1 MAYAVIRTGGKQYR
15 VASGEL
21 LRIESLKGEPGSQVQ
36 FSEVLLTSIEGTVQ
50 VGTPTVAGAS
60 VMAQIIEHGKEQKII
75 VFKKKRRKG
84 YRRKHGHRQLFTA
97 VRVQDIG
104 V

>member
-1 MAYAVIRTGGKQYR
+1 M
-15 VASGEL
+15 

-36 FSEVLLTSIEGTVQ
+36 FSEVLLTSSGGTVQ
-50 VGTPTVAGAS
+50 VGMPTVAGAS
-60 VMAQIIEHGKEQKII
+60 VMAEIVEHGKEQKIV

-84 YRRKHGHRQLFTA
+84 YRRKHGHRQQFTA
-97 VRVQDIG
+97 VRVQSIS